1 MDRRRML
8 AATGGTAI
16 AAISG
21 CLSVV
26 PFDSP
31 RPDDLLLSVAAEHD
45 RERSLDALR
54 VVRSGMED
62 SGFSIHTHERTQR
75 YLRTSP
81 DRFRTEVTWSSD
93 EYDIGN
99 VRVVEQSTE
108 IVYQRTDG
116 TVRIRE
122 SPGVSSGEHSLESVV
137 DDYHLEYVGRD
148 KHGLRDVE
156 VIDAVAE
163 VPGGDSRAL
172 SVQIGSTE
180 YVLPFG
186 SSDGGPE
193 IGDTVR
199 KRFWVDPDLPV
210 PVKERT
216 EMMAAEDSF
225 LIDER
230 GHYGISVDTEID
242 DEQFKVEPIT
252 EHVSVLKSIPS
263 DRTRRTSSRSVITD
277 ELPFPLPDPDLPA
290 GYEFDEVRVMED
302 ESAGVVGARFWYE
315 HGRNQPRLFLTIS
328 EVGLIEHPD
337 SQIDALA
344 STSGS
349 MNGQAIRSFDVE
361 NVEWECGDRTYR
373 IGSHPD
379 RDLLVEIAES
389 VTC

>member
-31 RPDDLLLSVAAEHD
+31 RPDDLLMSVAAEHD
-45 RERSLDALR
+45 RERSVDAMR
-54 VVRSGMED
+54 VVRSGMEE
-62 SGFSIHTHERTQR
+62 SGFSFQSHERTQR
-75 YLRTSP
+75 YMRTSP

-93 EYDIGN
+93 EHDIGN

-122 SPGVSSGEHSLESVV
+122 SPGVSSGEHSLESIV
-137 DDYHLEYVGRD
+137 DDYHLEYVGTD
-148 KHGLRDVE
+148 THGLRDVE
-156 VIDAVAE
+156 VIDAIAD
-163 VPGGDSRAL
+163 VPGGDSRSI
-172 SVQIGSTE
+172 SVHIGSTE
-180 YVLPFG
+180 YVLPLG
-186 SSDGGPE
+186 SSDDGPE

-199 KRFWVDPDLPV
+199 KRFWIDPDLPV
-210 PVKERT
+210 PLKERT

-230 GHYGISVDTEID
+230 GHYGISVDMEID
-242 DEQFKVEPIT
+242 EEQFRVEPST

-263 DRTRRTSSRSVITD
+263 DRAWSTSNRSAIAE

-290 GYEFDEVRVMED
+290 GYGFDEVRLMADED
-302 ESAGVVGARFWYE
+302 AGVVGARFWYE
-315 HGRNQPRLFLTIS
+315 HTGHHPRLFLTIS
-328 EVGLIEHPD
+328 DVGLIDHPD
-337 SQIDALA
+337 SQIDQ
-344 STSGS
+344 STPTSGS

-361 NVEWECGDRTYR
+361 NIEWECGDRTYR
-373 IGSHPD
+373 VGSHPD
-379 RDLLVEIAES
+379 RDLLVDIAES